1 MTPEELAR
9 EPNLTALQHARSVR
23 ETDPALALTQFRAL
37 AGLGSPMAV
46 TDIGYMYGEGIGVQA
61 NPSEEE
67 VWYKRAVE
75 AGSVFGQFALAHLY
89 LRTQRYSE
97 AFAACETAAAS
108 GYAPA
113 MYFIA
118 FMYGQGV
125 GTERNLNKE
134 RDLLQQAV
142 LLGHLWARVR
152 LGHVLVRG
160 RWGAW
165 QRLRGLFMIFSG
177 AICATYVAS
186 RNPRDERL
194 SGHDVSRPFARLT
207 IMPAADAG
215 GGP

>member
-37 AGLGSPMAV
+37 AGLGSPMAM

-113 MYFIA
+113 MYFYRFHVRTRRGHRA
-118 FMYGQGV
+118 QLEQGAGSVAAGGAV
-125 GTERNLNKE
+125 GTLVGPCETWPCACAGQMGSVATTTGALYDFQRSNL
-134 RDLLQQAV
+134 RDVCGIAKPT
-142 LLGHLWARVR
+142 R
-152 LGHVLVRG
+152 
-160 RWGAW
+160 
-165 QRLRGLFMIFSG
+165 
-177 AICATYVAS
+177 
-186 RNPRDERL
+186 
-194 SGHDVSRPFARLT
+194 
-207 IMPAADAG
+207 
-215 GGP
+215 